1 MKIDRN
7 PKYNTI
13 AVYTIVTAFIIIMLL
28 TAVMN
33 FPFIAAGLDKLNSI
47 LSPVWIGLV
56 IAYLINPILEF
67 SEKHIVRF
75 KVTSKRQKG
84 LKRGLSILVT
94 VIIVLIILTVLLLL
108 IVPQIYLSFI
118 DLSSKMSG
126 YIQSTSQLIND
137 FAESLDRFFTDSV
150 FSEAFGSDVN
160 TVSDFFE
167 KYINFEK
174 FTEKLEDLIADIT
187 VSIKDYV
194 PQMMN
199 VFSGIASGF
208 INVILGICFSIY
220 FLASKEKLI
229 AQLKK
234 LLRSVTSTRMYN
246 SILELCNFTDRTFGG
261 FITGEIL
268 DSLIVGILCFAVC
281 AIFNMPYSVLVGS
294 IVGITNIIPVAGPF
308 IGAIPSFLII
318 FIVDPIKAL
327 WFAVIILVIQQ
338 MDGNVIK
345 PKIVGQTTGLASLWV
360 LFSITVMG
368 GLMGLLGMVIAVPL
382 FSVIYSL
389 LKIAVEKRLSK
400 RELPTE
406 TLDYYTGVEERTL
419 TDDDSHTL
427 AAKLASLTAGLSE
440 NPIGERV
447 KDFFKKF
454 KKK

>member
-447 KDFFKKF
+447 KAFFKKF

>member
-13 AVYTIVTAFIIIMLL
+13 AVYTIVTAFIIILLL

-447 KDFFKKF
+447 KAFFKKF